1 MSQSALIAFENSDGT
16 FDLYWSHNG
25 ADEFYLK
32 PYLED
37 VVSGERSRTLPDVE
51 PKLPDGAEDQR
62 FRVVDSLKKAVVP
75 QPVSQR
81 VPRRKVGEN
90 IDFLAY
96 EGFYLVSNQG
106 VQLYY
111 PMWTYPGIFIAL
123 REMFDLE
130 VYDRNRFENASETE
144 LEEAVPEAIISSDGY
159 SLDKFENIR
168 YRRFFEL
175 HHLGIFQTISGTV
188 NTATKESDL
197 QSNTLV
203 KEEYVNII
211 PKTIEN
217 LFEPHRVG
225 NGVLISFPWDE
236 GNVSQRLNS
245 IINRASSIRVDVSL
259 RLLKESGGTP
269 TQDQYEQFERELVEQ
284 AYRHFGMMI
293 YDEGTQPFTSL
304 LQEIS
309 EAYAPNKRVRGERYR
324 VIDTDGESALLK
336 PTEQYGKTGVVNQSA
351 LSSDD
356 VQIVDLEQTA
366 EEFIGVATHI
376 EDGDIVI
383 ADLDDSTTP
392 SRIQSIQL
400 LQKIP
405 MVMADVEVVP
415 EFVEQLY
422 EDQVKGSTHSDKF
435 PSVRTFLT
443 SVHETISDSKIDIGE
458 VQVTHDPENIIW
470 KGLEFGEISEQVY
483 GRFQFTSEQPHE
495 VILCNPQTEPYW
507 FGFLFESP
515 MTGFARYWRN
525 QFGCEYQVDTLNP
538 TGKDTDIA
546 EEVMSELGETFDLLM
561 SAKNGVL
568 SPEPRTI
575 ETTFT
580 GSKSEAIDSARTLV
594 EEVANEAPVEVYEEY
609 ISEVDPIPGSD
620 ESRHQVN
627 IVIDGPSDTDN

>member
-32 PYLED
+32 PYLEE

-51 PKLPDGAEDQR
+51 PRLPEGVEEAR
-62 FRVVDSLKKAVVP
+62 FEIADTLKNAIVP
-75 QPVSQR
+75 QPVRQR

-96 EGFYLVSNQG
+96 EGFYFVTDRG

-130 VYDRNRFENASETE
+130 VYDRERFENAAKTE
-144 LEEAVPEAIISSDGY
+144 FKEASPVATISSDGY
-159 SLDKFENIR
+159 SLDQFKNIR

-175 HHLGIFQTISGTV
+175 QHLGIFQTISGTV
-188 NTATKESDL
+188 NKATKESDL
-197 QSNTLV
+197 QSNTVV
-203 KEEYVNII
+203 KEECVRII
-211 PKTIEN
+211 PKTTDN

-236 GNVSQRLNS
+236 DNISQRLNS
-245 IINRASSIRVDVSL
+245 IINRASSIRVGVAL
-259 RLLKESGGTP
+259 RLLNESGGSP
-269 TQDQYEQFERELVEQ
+269 TQDQYEQFQRELVEQ

-293 YDEGTQPFTSL
+293 YEESIQPFTGL
-304 LQEIS
+304 LQQIS
-309 EAYAPNKRVRGERYR
+309 ETYSPNKGLRGTRYR

-356 VQIVDLEQTA
+356 IQIVDLEQTA
-366 EEFIGVATHI
+366 EDFVGVAAQI
-376 EDGDIVI
+376 EDGDIVM
-383 ADLDDSTTP
+383 ADIDDSVTP
-392 SRIQSIQL
+392 SKIQSIQL

-405 MVMADVEVVP
+405 MVMADVETVP

-422 EDQVKGSTHSDKF
+422 EDQVKGTTQSDQF
-435 PSVRTFLT
+435 PSVRTYLT
-443 SVHETISDSKIDIGE
+443 STYETISDSTVDIGE
-458 VQVTHDPENIIW
+458 IQITHDPENTIW

-495 VILCNPQTEPYW
+495 VILCNPQEEPYW
-507 FGFLFESP
+507 FGFFIDSP
-515 MTGFARYWRN
+515 ITGFARYWRE
-525 QFGCEYQVDTLNP
+525 QFGCEYQEEVLNP
-538 TGKDTDIA
+538 TREDTDIA
-546 EEVMSELGETFDLLM
+546 EEVMSGLGETFDLLM

-575 ETTFT
+575 ELTFT
-580 GSKSEAIDSARTLV
+580 GSKSEAIESARTLV
-594 EEVANEAPVEVYEEY
+594 EEVANEASVKVHEEY
-609 ISEVDPIPGSD
+609 RSEVDPIPGSD
-620 ESRHQVN
+620 KSRHQVD
-627 IVIDGPSDTDN
+627 IVIDGPSDADS